1 MVNYTS
7 QKMISM
13 VSLITRKT
21 PKYIQ
26 GHNLSDNRVIVNSW
40 GVLTY
45 MKAMPGDLLQSGIG
59 PCKLQFLRLLIQ
71 PTNKP
76 LRYLKKQI
84 CIFFIFF

>member
-26 GHNLSDNRVIVNSW
+26 GHNLSDNRVIVNSG
-40 GVLTY
+40 GV
-45 MKAMPGDLLQSGIG
+45 DLHESNAWRFAPI
-59 PCKLQFLRLLIQ
+59 
-71 PTNKP
+71 
-76 LRYLKKQI
+76 RYWSL
-84 CIFFIFF
+84 